1 MRFDELALDERIAA
15 SIAELGFEET
25 TPIQAEAITPLL
37 EGRDIIGQARTGSGK
52 TAAFGLPLL
61 ERVKHTPKGVRAL
74 VLAPTR
80 ELALQVTEA
89 LRSYSKGLPVRLVS
103 VYGGAPYP
111 PQLKALRKGVQVVVG
126 TPGRVLDHIQRGSLD
141 LSSLELLVLDEA
153 DEMLRMGFIEAIQE
167 VLEATPPE
175 RQIALFSA
183 TMPKPIQK
191 VASRFLNDPV
201 HVQVESEALSV
212 DHIEQRWMK
221 VPDRHKTSALIRL
234 LKTETRGGTLIFS
247 RTRRRCAEV
256 ADELVAAGINADAIH
271 GELSQAA
278 RERVLRR
285 LRGKSLQTL
294 VATDVAARG
303 LDVSHLTHVINLDF
317 PGDTEAYVHRIGR
330 TGRAGS
336 EGNAITF
343 VTHAEQRKL
352 RFLQKATGVQMA
364 EMDVASDAQVAT
376 AERNRI
382 LKDLKKIQASKQL
395 EDTRVWLQELL
406 VEEELSAEDLASAAI
421 LLLAQQRGLSIET
434 AKTDKL
440 PDWAQKEKD
449 KRERNSKSK
458 SKRSKGDKPDFN
470 KVNEVEIF
478 IGIGKTSGVR
488 PADIVGAIANDSGIP
503 GHVIGK
509 VSLFDQKAFVGLSK
523 ADAEQLLAS
532 NPTLEIRGKS
542 VQLKLARPRNNRE
555 DFGWKKPRGGG
566 FKKRGD
572 KPYRSRNKSG
582 AGPRPKKKTKSRRD

>member
-1 MRFDELALDERIAA
+1 MRFEELALDERIAA
-15 SIAELGFEET
+15 SIAELGFEEA
-25 TPIQAEAITPLL
+25 TPIQAEAIAPLL
-37 EGRDIIGQARTGSGK
+37 AGHDIIGQARTGSGK

-61 ERVKHTPKGVRAL
+61 ERVKNTPKGVRAL

-80 ELALQVTEA
+80 ELALQVTDA
-89 LRSYSKGLPVRLVS
+89 LRSYSKGLPVRLLS

-126 TPGRVLDHIQRGSLD
+126 TPGRVLDHIERGSLD
-141 LSSLELLVLDEA
+141 LSKLELLVLDEA
-153 DEMLRMGFIEAIQE
+153 DEMLRMGFIEAIEE
-167 VLEATPPE
+167 VLEATPPD

-201 HVQVESEALSV
+201 HLHVESEALSV
-212 DHIEQRWMK
+212 DHIDQRWMK

-234 LKTETRGGTLIFS
+234 LKTEPRGGTLIFS

-256 ADELVAAGINADAIH
+256 ADELMAAGINADAIH

-343 VTHAEQRKL
+343 VTHAEQKKL

-364 EMDVASDAQVAT
+364 EMDVASDAQVAA
-376 AERNRI
+376 AERYKI
-382 LKDLKKIQASKQL
+382 LKDLKKIQESKQL
-395 EDTRVWLQELL
+395 EDTRVWLEELL
-406 VEEELSAEDLASAAI
+406 DDEELSAEDLASAAI
-421 LLLAQQRGLSIET
+421 LLLAQQRGLSIQ
-434 AKTDKL
+434 APKTDRL

-449 KRERNSKSK
+449 KKERK
-458 SKRSKGDKPDFN
+458 SKRSKGEKPDFN

-478 IGIGKTSGVR
+478 IGIGKTAGVR
-488 PADIVGAIANDSGIP
+488 PADIVGAIANDAGIP

-523 ADAEQLLAS
+523 ADADQLLES
-532 NPTLEIRGKS
+532 HPTLEIRGKS
-542 VQLKLARPRNNRE
+542 VHLKLARPRKNRE
-555 DFGWKKPRGGG
+555 EFGWKKPKRGG

-572 KPYRSRNKSG
+572 KPFRSRNKSG
-582 AGPRPKKKTKSRRD
+582 GGPKAKKRNKSRGD